1 MAALALSSCAAI
13 CDRAA
18 RPTESCWG
26 MIARLRIIFTFALFF
41 AGTLPMAA
49 VQWLAL
55 RTGWFSEKTI
65 PRLWHRLVLKCLGLR
80 VKVRGELAINRPLL
94 VAANHVSWTDI
105 MVIGAHADVRFIAKS
120 DVETWPGIRRIAALN
135 RTVFVEREKRGK
147 TGEKASEIADR
158 LAGGDVL
165 VLFPEGTTA
174 DGTFMLPFKTALFG
188 AAAMPREGGVGVWIQ
203 PVAVAY
209 LRRQG
214 SAMGR
219 YDRALT
225 SWAGGEDL
233 ITHVRRLL
241 SERAIDAE
249 LRFGEPVELKPG
261 GDRKKAAREVEAR
274 VRTMF
279 EHMLAG

>member
-1 MAALALSSCAAI
+1 
-13 CDRAA
+13 
-18 RPTESCWG
+18 
-26 MIARLRIIFTFALFF
+26 MIARLQIALAFALFF

-55 RTGWFSEKTI
+55 RTGWFSEKSI
-65 PRLWHRLVLKCLGLR
+65 PRLWHRLVLKCLGIR
-80 VKVRGELAINRPLL
+80 VRVTGTLADQRPLL

-120 DVETWPGIRRIAALN
+120 DVEGWTGINKIAALN

-174 DGTFMLPFKTALFG
+174 DGTFMLPFKTSLFG
-188 AAAMPREGGVGVWIQ
+188 AAAMPREGTTGVWIQ
-203 PVAVAY
+203 PVAVNY
-209 LRRQG
+209 LKRQG
-214 SAMGR
+214 TAMSR
-219 YDRALT
+219 YDRALA

-233 ITHVRRLL
+233 ITHVMRLL
-241 SERAIDAE
+241 RERAIDAE

-261 GDRKKAAREVEAR
+261 GDRKKAAREVEAK
-274 VRTMF
+274 VRAMF
-279 EHMLAG
+279 EAMLAGR